1 MQAEADV
8 ARDRAAQTS
17 FPMRSNNPV
26 EAERA
31 EYGAP
36 NSSTVTLSMS
46 DGEMGGNGGGD
57 ALVGEGGGLGEAD
70 GGGCM
75 ETIRIRLLAPS
86 VTTRDRLSG
95 PKQSICKQETPQ
107 ILESRLFHL
116 ASTWLLISPLS
127 LPLVSLALG
136 LAASCPSDREEPT
149 CGRYQDLPAAQRSEN
164 LPVAG

>member
-1 MQAEADV
+1 MYSSVPPLAVSPSRLRSRRRAADGAAPSGMQAEADV

-46 DGEMGGNGGGD
+46 DGEMGGRGGGD
-57 ALVGEGGGLGEAD
+57 ALVGEGGGLGGAD

-75 ETIRIRLLAPS
+75 ETIRMRLLAPS

-95 PKQSICKQETPQ
+95 PKQSICMQETP
-107 ILESRLFHL
+107 
-116 ASTWLLISPLS
+116 
-127 LPLVSLALG
+127 
-136 LAASCPSDREEPT
+136 
-149 CGRYQDLPAAQRSEN
+149 
-164 LPVAG
+164 